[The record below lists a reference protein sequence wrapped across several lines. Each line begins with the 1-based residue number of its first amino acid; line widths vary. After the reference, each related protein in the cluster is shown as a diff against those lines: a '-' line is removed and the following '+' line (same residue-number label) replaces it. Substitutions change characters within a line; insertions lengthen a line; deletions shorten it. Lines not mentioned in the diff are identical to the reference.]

1 VTPLTDELYARL
13 EAKAGAFSRQV
24 YGLRSSESGRDG
36 AAFAQLLVHYGYLD
50 RDSAGDIVAGQY
62 GRTYVNLGKTLFQQ
76 ELIEKLPSELAR
88 KLRAIPLYRLGNKS
102 TVGMVDPGDEKAIRS
117 LESLLMSPISPV
129 FCFED
134 EVESAIEVNYRTVQD
149 FDKLLADFDL
159 APFQKEEI
167 PEATLRTLLESKQ
180 LVQLSET
187 LLLLALKDRASDI
200 HIEPKPSDVLVRM
213 RVDGEMTERLRLQ
226 KSLLMPLVSRY
237 KVIAQ
242 LDITERRKPQDG
254 RFAFPLGPRKLDIR
268 ISTLPTIYGE
278 KVALRILGSATTAA
292 TLNLDKLNLVPEILA
307 PLKRVVHQPSGIL
320 FVTGPTGSGKTTT
333 LYAALNFINRPDINV
348 VTIEDPVEYEI
359 PSINQV
365 QVNDKAGRS
374 FQTVLRSVLRQ
385 DPDVILVGEIR
396 DVETARIA
404 TQAAMT
410 GHLVLT
416 TLHTGNAIQASTRL
430 IDMGVDR
437 FMVAPSLI
445 GVLNQRLVRRI
456 CELCKVEYEPSPE
469 YMEQYFTWRKGFRL
483 PPLYRGEGCDNCGRT
498 GYHGRI
504 AIHEFLNVTAHL
516 REAMLEGR
524 RYDELHALAVADGFK
539 ELRYDGFKKAMR
551 GLTTIEEVLKATSSE
566 PD

>member
-1 VTPLTDELYARL
+1 MQLSDELYRRL
-13 EAKAGAFSRQV
+13 EGKAGPFSKQV
-24 YGLRSSESGRDG
+24 YGLRMSQGGRDG
-36 AAFAQLLVHYGYLD
+36 IEFAELLVRYGYLD
-50 RDSAGDIVAGQY
+50 RDSAGDIIAEQF

-76 ELIEKLPSELAR
+76 DLLAKLPAELAH
-88 KLRAIPLYRLGNKS
+88 KFGAIPLYSLGNKA
-102 TVGMVDPGDEKAIRS
+102 TVGMVNPADEKAIRG

-129 FCFED
+129 FCFPD

-149 FDKLLADFDL
+149 FDNLLADFDL
-159 APFQKEEI
+159 TPFQREEI
-167 PEATLRTLLESKQ
+167 PETQLRTLLESKQ

-213 RVDGEMTERLRLQ
+213 RVDGEMTDKLRLQ
-226 KSLLMPLVSRY
+226 KSLLKPLVSRY

-242 LDITERRKPQDG
+242 LDISEQRRPQDG
-254 RFAFPLGPRKLDIR
+254 RFAFALGMRKMDIR
-268 ISTLPTIYGE
+268 VSTMPTIRGE
-278 KVALRILGSATTAA
+278 KVVMRILGSASTRVV
-292 TLNLDKLNLVPEILA
+292 LNLDKLSLVPEVLA
-307 PLKRVVHQPSGIL
+307 PLKRVIQQTSGIL
-320 FVTGPTGSGKTTT
+320 FVTGPTGAGKTTT
-333 LYAALNFINRPDINV
+333 LYAALNFINHPDINV

-359 PSINQV
+359 PSISQI

-385 DPDVILVGEIR
+385 DPDVILIGEIR

-416 TLHTGNAIQASTRL
+416 TLHTGNAIQATTRL

-445 GVLNQRLVRRI
+445 GVLSQRLVRRI
-456 CELCKVEYEPSPE
+456 CDLCKVEYDPTPE
-469 YMEQYFTWRKGFRL
+469 YLEQYFAWRRGYRL
-483 PPLYRGEGCDNCGRT
+483 PPLYRGEGCENCGQT

-504 AIHEFLNVTAHL
+504 GIYEFLNVTSRL
-516 REAMLEGR
+516 REALLEGK
-524 RYDELHALAVADGFK
+524 RYDELYAQAVADGFK
-539 ELRYDGFKKAMR
+539 EMRYDGFKKALR
-551 GLTTIEEVLKATSSE
+551 GLTTIEEVLNATTS
-566 PD
+566 DQD

>member
-1 VTPLTDELYARL
+1 MQLSDELYRRL
-13 EAKAGAFSRQV
+13 EEKAGPFSGQV
-24 YGLRSSESGRDG
+24 YGLRLTEGGRDG
-36 AAFAQLLVHYGYLD
+36 IEFAQLLVHYGYLD
-50 RDSAGDIVAGQY
+50 RDSAGDIIAEQF
-62 GRTYVNLGKTLFQQ
+62 GRTYVNLGETLFQQ
-76 ELIEKLPSELAR
+76 DLLDRLPAELAH
-88 KLRAIPLYRLGNKS
+88 KLGAIPLYRLGNKA
-102 TVGMVDPGDEKAIRS
+102 TVGMVNPADEKAIRS

-129 FCFED
+129 FCFQD
-134 EVESAIEVNYRTVQD
+134 EVESAIEVNYRTAQD
-149 FDKLLADFDL
+149 FDKLLANFDL
-159 APFQKEEI
+159 TPFLREEI
-167 PEATLRTLLESKQ
+167 PEAQLRALLESEQ

-213 RVDGEMTERLRLQ
+213 RVDGGMTDKLRLP

-242 LDITERRKPQDG
+242 LDIADRRRPQDG
-254 RFAFPLGPRKLDIR
+254 RFDFALGMRKMDIR
-268 ISTLPTIYGE
+268 VSTMPTIRGE
-278 KVALRILGSATTAA
+278 KVVLRILGAASTSA
-292 TLNLDKLNLVPEILA
+292 TLNLDKLNLAPEVLA
-307 PLKRVVHQPSGIL
+307 PLTRVIQQPSGIL

-333 LYAALNFINRPDINV
+333 LYAALNFINSPDINV
-348 VTIEDPVEYEI
+348 VTIEDPVEYDV
-359 PSINQV
+359 PSISQI

-416 TLHTGNAIQASTRL
+416 TLHTGNAIQATTRL

-445 GVLNQRLVRRI
+445 GVLSQRLVRRI
-456 CELCKVEYEPSPE
+456 CELCKVEYDPAPE
-469 YMEQYFTWRKGFRL
+469 YLEQYFSWRKGYRL
-483 PPLYRGEGCDNCGRT
+483 PPLYRGEGCEHCGKS

-504 AIHEFLNVTAHL
+504 GIHEFLNVTTRL
-516 REAMLEGR
+516 REALLEGK
-524 RYDELHALAVADGFK
+524 RYDELHALAVAGGFK
-539 ELRYDGFKKAMR
+539 EMRHDGFKKALR
-551 GLTTIEEVLKATSSE
+551 GLTTIEEVLKATSS
-566 PD
+566 DQD

>member
-1 VTPLTDELYARL
+1 MQLTDELYAHL
-13 EAKAGAFSRQV
+13 EAKAGAFSKQV
-24 YGLRSSESGRDG
+24 YGLRASEGGKG
-36 AAFAQLLVHYGYLD
+36 AAEFAQLLVHYGYLD
-50 RDSAGDIVAGQY
+50 RDSAGDIVAGQF

-76 ELIEKLPSELAR
+76 ELIAKLPSELAH
-88 KLRAIPLYRLGNKS
+88 KLRAMPLYRLGNKA
-102 TVGMVDPGDEKAIRS
+102 TVGMVDPADEKAIRS

-149 FDKLLADFDL
+149 FDKLLANFDL
-159 APFQKEEI
+159 TPFQKEEI
-167 PEATLRTLLESKQ
+167 PEAQLRALLESKQ

-213 RVDGEMTERLRLQ
+213 RVDGELSEKLRLQ

-242 LDITERRKPQDG
+242 LDITERRRPQDG
-254 RFAFPLGPRKLDIR
+254 RFAFHLGPRKLDIR
-268 ISTLPTIYGE
+268 ISTLPTINGE
-278 KVALRILGSATTAA
+278 KVVLRILGSTSTAA
-292 TLNLDKLNLVPEILA
+292 MLNLDKLSLVPEILT
-307 PLKRVVHQPSGIL
+307 PLKRVIHQSSGIL
-320 FVTGPTGSGKTTT
+320 FVTGPTGSGKTTS
-333 LYAALNFINRPDINV
+333 LYAALNFINNPDINV

-374 FQTVLRSVLRQ
+374 FGTVLRSVLRQ

-396 DVETARIA
+396 DLETARIA

-437 FMVAPSLI
+437 FMVAPALI

-456 CELCKVEYEPSPE
+456 CELCKVEYDPAPE
-469 YMEQYFTWRKGFRL
+469 YLGQFFTWRKGFRL
-483 PPLYRGEGCDNCGRT
+483 PPLYRGEGCENCGGT
-498 GYHGRI
+498 GYQGRLG
-504 AIHEFLNVTAHL
+504 IHEFLNVTAHL
-516 REAMLEGR
+516 REAMLEGK
-524 RYDELHALAVADGFK
+524 RYDELHTLAVADGFK
-539 ELRYDGFKKAMR
+539 EIRYDGFKKALR
-551 GLTTIEEVLKATSSE
+551 GLTTIEEVLKATTSE
-566 PD
+566 QE